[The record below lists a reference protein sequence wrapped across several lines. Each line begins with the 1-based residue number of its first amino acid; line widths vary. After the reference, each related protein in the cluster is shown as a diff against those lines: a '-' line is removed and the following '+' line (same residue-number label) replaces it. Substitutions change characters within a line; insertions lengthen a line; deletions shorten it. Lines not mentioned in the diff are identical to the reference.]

1 MCSSSVL
8 GSIHTTFPGRSGC
21 IFLDEQKE
29 TFSQHLLLFLG
40 WCCRQHG
47 RGQGLLPLHMDCRL
61 GCLQK
66 LYGRVKATE
75 AGDILV
81 WCHSQRSSGNNGS
94 TRCKVWHSS
103 RLTAVSPCLAASA
116 PPKSIGKQSMHS
128 EPVGAPEGE
137 ELDKV
142 QTGVYH
148 LAFLGSLEV
157 SHLAASVN

>member
-61 GCLQK
+61 GCLQN

-116 PPKSIGKQSMHS
+116 PLKSIGKQSMHALRTS
-128 EPVGAPEGE
+128 WSPRW
-137 ELDKV
+137 
-142 QTGVYH
+142 
-148 LAFLGSLEV
+148 
-157 SHLAASVN
+157 